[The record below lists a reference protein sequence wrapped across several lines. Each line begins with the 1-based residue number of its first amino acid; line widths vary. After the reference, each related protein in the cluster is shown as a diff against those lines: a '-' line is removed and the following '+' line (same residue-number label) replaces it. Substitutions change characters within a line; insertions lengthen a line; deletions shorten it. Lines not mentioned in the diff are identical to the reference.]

1 MKFMLLLAL
10 ALLGPTPGSLDSEP
24 TMRYAPGDSREKGV
38 GGFSLVYRFNNITN
52 IQHFLVYLTSG

>member
-10 ALLGPTPGSLDSEP
+10 TLLGPIPGSLDSEP

-38 GGFSLVYRFNNITN
+38 GVFSLDCRFNNINN
-52 IQHFLVYLTSG
+52 IQHFLVHLTSG